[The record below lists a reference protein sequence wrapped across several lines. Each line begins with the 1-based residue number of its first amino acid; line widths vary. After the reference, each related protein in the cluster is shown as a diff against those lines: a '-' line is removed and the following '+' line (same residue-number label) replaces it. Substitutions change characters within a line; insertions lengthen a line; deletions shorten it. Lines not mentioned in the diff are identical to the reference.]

1 MNVFNFKFN
10 PIPVFA
16 CHIIAGMLLA
26 SCTKIAEDAP
36 SASPPSPP
44 LASDV
49 TISFPAAQ
57 MKIYQNRTLVAS
69 EDTGAGKKTATLK
82 TGSSSEISIAYTIAA
97 GETVYNVVAEK
108 NNGGGG
114 GKEISFIPFNNS
126 TAVKYILKEDTDF
139 SVKTLTAKAD
149 EQFQNTSVFSTGK
162 YAPATTPYKV
172 RINLVGN
179 SSDIFD
185 VVQHWS
191 TSGSNQRKDG
201 YVFSKNTSGEK
212 SLNTFLQ
219 ETKDTDVSN
228 TYSPH
233 VAIMNFGQAEA
244 KAETFDAATFERE
257 YKALVSYVKSI
268 KNSTRT
274 NFTPKVVLMSLS
286 PSVAGQ
292 NTAKATAV
300 NNSIKKVASETGSV
314 FFDIAGI
321 TKQAENVYNTKRKAA
336 LERAD
341 TLNAQSGTSGQ
352 FAETC
357 TQANCKLHSA
367 SDGKTNYTN
376 RKLAEE
382 LFFSFYFD
390 IEEIATPNQNVST
403 TPMWK
408 WNKTEATANANG
420 NGNQDFTKRT
430 LIANIKSKG
439 TSAYPQVIFTG
450 DSITDFFDGSSYVPA
465 VASFWNTNIGYN
477 DNGEIGTGT
486 STKYRA
492 LNLGNSGDF
501 TQSLLYRWQNISGD
515 TASGAYTGAFDFSN
529 SVKVISMLIG
539 TNNIAP
545 NVISSGSP
553 ADSKPQER
561 PLSAAETVKGQ
572 EEVLKILKAKFPN
585 AKILLMAVYPRG
597 TNNPY
602 NQFVDFTRLQ
612 VMAIN
617 RMLYNKYG
625 SGQDANVIF
634 VDTYEDYLK
643 DCGCQFANYFC
654 VTGTNI
660 AGDNVHLNNIGY
672 EKIWFPTVQPI
683 FDKYVK

>member
-1 MNVFNFKFN
+1 MAKDDEKF
-10 PIPVFA
+10 
-16 CHIIAGMLLA
+16 
-26 SCTKIAEDAP
+26 E
-36 SASPPSPP
+36 
-44 LASDV
+44 
-49 TISFPAAQ
+49 
-57 MKIYQNRTLVAS
+57 
-69 EDTGAGKKTATLK
+69 
-82 TGSSSEISIAYTIAA
+82 
-97 GETVYNVVAEK
+97 
-108 NNGGGG
+108 
-114 GKEISFIPFNNS
+114 
-126 TAVKYILKEDTDF
+126 
-139 SVKTLTAKAD
+139 
-149 EQFQNTSVFSTGK
+149 NTSVFSTGK

-212 SLNTFLQ
+212 SLNTFL
-219 ETKDTDVSN
+219 KDLQNTDQSN
-228 TYSPH
+228 TFAPH

-244 KAETFDAATFERE
+244 KAETFDAATFETE

-274 NFTPKVVLMSLS
+274 NFTPKVVLMSLAQ
-286 PSVAGQ
+286 SVTGK
-292 NTAKATAV
+292 NVTAI
-300 NNSIKKVASETGSV
+300 NNSIKKVAEQTGSV
-314 FFDIAGI
+314 FFDMAGI
-321 TKQAENVYNTKRKAA
+321 KSTAETLYSTKRKVA
-336 LERAD
+336 LERASS
-341 TLNAQSGTSGQ
+341 LGFSN
-352 FAETC
+352 TC
-357 TQANCKLHSA
+357 TIANCKLHSA
-367 SDGKTNYTN
+367 DGKTNYTN

-403 TPMWK
+403 TPIWK
-408 WNKTEATANANG
+408 WAKTESTATTNG
-420 NGNQDFTKRT
+420 NGNQDYTKRT
-430 LIANIKSKG
+430 LISNIKSKG
-439 TSAYPQVIFTG
+439 AENYPQVIFTG

-477 DNGEIGTGT
+477 DNGEIGKG
-486 STKYRA
+486 SSRKYRA

-515 TASGAYTGAFDFSN
+515 TASGAYTGAFDFSE

-545 NVISSGSP
+545 NVISSGTP

-572 EEVLKILKAKFPN
+572 EEVLKILKSKFPN

-597 TNNPY
+597 TNSPY

-617 RMLYNKYG
+617 RMLYEKYG